1 MRSKR
6 IKLAIV
12 AIILVL
18 CITGILFY
26 SEYGTKNIGDELI
39 TNTDKFEKVV
49 DSISVWEMNGGVD
62 NKNIFIVN
70 KDDELYNEV
79 RSILNNWEAKRTLFK
94 SMDVSNSY
102 YKIVFTNN
110 DDTTNPINILISKDG
125 MVNINAREYELVK
138 GDLVELLNIANYE

>member
-6 IKLAIV
+6 IKLVIV
-12 AIILVL
+12 ATILVL

-26 SEYGTKNIGDELI
+26 SEYGTKNFGDELI
-39 TNTDKFEKVV
+39 TSSDKSEEVV
-49 DSISVWEMNGGVD
+49 DSISVWEMNGGID

-94 SMDVSNSY
+94 NMDVSNSY

-110 DDTTNPINILISKDG
+110 DDPTSPINILISKDG

-138 GDLVELLNIANYE
+138 GDLDELLIIAN

>member
-1 MRSKR
+1 MRNKR
-6 IKLAIV
+6 INLVIIAIV
-12 AIILVL
+12 LVL

-26 SEYGTKNIGDELI
+26 SEYGTKNFGNELI
-39 TNTDKFEKVV
+39 TNPDKFEKVV
-49 DSISVWEMNGGVD
+49 DSISVWEMKGGVD

-94 SMDVSNSY
+94 NMDVSDSY
-102 YKIVFTNN
+102 YKIVFTNK
-110 DDTTNPINILISKDG
+110 DDITNPINILISEDG

-138 GDLVELLNIANYE
+138 GDLDELLNIAN

>member
-1 MRSKR
+1 MRNKR
-6 IKLAIV
+6 INLVIIAIV
-12 AIILVL
+12 LVL

-26 SEYGTKNIGDELI
+26 SEYGTKNFGNELI
-39 TNTDKFEKVV
+39 TNSDKFEKVV

-94 SMDVSNSY
+94 NMDVSNSY
-102 YKIVFTNN
+102 YKIVFTNK
-110 DDTTNPINILISKDG
+110 DDITNPINILISEDG

-138 GDLVELLNIANYE
+138 GDLDELLNIAN

>member
-1 MRSKR
+1 
-6 IKLAIV
+6 
-12 AIILVL
+12 
-18 CITGILFY
+18 
-26 SEYGTKNIGDELI
+26 
-39 TNTDKFEKVV
+39 
-49 DSISVWEMNGGVD
+49 MNGGVD

-79 RSILNNWEAKRTLFK
+79 RSILNNWEAKRTLLFK
-94 SMDVSNSY
+94 NMDVSNSY

>member
-26 SEYGTKNIGDELI
+26 SEYGTKNFGDELI
-39 TNTDKFEKVV
+39 TNTDKFEEVV

-79 RSILNNWEAKRTLFK
+79 RTF
-94 SMDVSNSY
+94 
-102 YKIVFTNN
+102 
-110 DDTTNPINILISKDG
+110 
-125 MVNINAREYELVK
+125 
-138 GDLVELLNIANYE
+138 

>member
-6 IKLAIV
+6 IKLVIV
-12 AIILVL
+12 ATILVL

-26 SEYGTKNIGDELI
+26 SEYGTKNFGDELI
-39 TNTDKFEKVV
+39 TSSDKFEEVV
-49 DSISVWEMNGGVD
+49 DSISVWEMNGGID

-94 SMDVSNSY
+94 NMDVSNSY

-110 DDTTNPINILISKDG
+110 DDPTSPINILISKDG

-138 GDLVELLNIANYE
+138 GDLDELLIIAN

>member
-6 IKLAIV
+6 IKLVIV
-12 AIILVL
+12 ATILVL

-26 SEYGTKNIGDELI
+26 SEYGTKNFGDELI
-39 TNTDKFEKVV
+39 TNTDKFEEVV

-94 SMDVSNSY
+94 NMDVSNSY

-110 DDTTNPINILISKDG
+110 DDPTSPINILISKDG

-138 GDLVELLNIANYE
+138 GDLDELLIIAN

>member
-6 IKLAIV
+6 IKLVIV
-12 AIILVL
+12 ATILVL

-26 SEYGTKNIGDELI
+26 SEYGTKNFGDELI
-39 TNTDKFEKVV
+39 TNTDKFEEVV

-110 DDTTNPINILISKDG
+110 DDPTSPINILISKDG

-138 GDLVELLNIANYE
+138 GDLDELLIIAN

>member
-6 IKLAIV
+6 IKLVIV
-12 AIILVL
+12 ATILVL

-26 SEYGTKNIGDELI
+26 SEYGTKNFGDELI
-39 TNTDKFEKVV
+39 TSSDKFEEVV
-49 DSISVWEMNGGVD
+49 DSISVWEMNGGID

-94 SMDVSNSY
+94 NMDVSNSY

-110 DDTTNPINILISKDG
+110 DDPTNPINILISKDG

-138 GDLVELLNIANYE
+138 GDLDELLIIAN